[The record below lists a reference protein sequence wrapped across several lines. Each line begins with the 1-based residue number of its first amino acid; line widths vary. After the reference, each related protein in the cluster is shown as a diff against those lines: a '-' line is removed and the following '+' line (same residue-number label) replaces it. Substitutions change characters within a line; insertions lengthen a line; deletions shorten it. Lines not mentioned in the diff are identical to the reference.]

1 MMGFN
6 NIIGHDEIIGHLKN
20 AIDAGK
26 IIAFLYFY
34 RSNQVLVRNFLQ
46 ELLRLHSNV
55 KPAVQNRVRNVIPVR
70 KLWARIIRIL
80 LWLHMRNRE
89 RSQLMRSGIR

>member
-26 IIAFLYFY
+26 ISHSIFLPA
-34 RSNQVLVRNFLQ
+34 NQVLVRNFLQ

-89 RSQLMRSGIR
+89 RSRLMRSGIR

>member
-20 AIDAGK
+20 AIDREK
-26 IIAFLYFY
+26 YRILIFLPA
-34 RSNQVLVRNFLQ
+34 NQVLVRNFLQ
-46 ELLRLHSNV
+46 ELLRLHSNA